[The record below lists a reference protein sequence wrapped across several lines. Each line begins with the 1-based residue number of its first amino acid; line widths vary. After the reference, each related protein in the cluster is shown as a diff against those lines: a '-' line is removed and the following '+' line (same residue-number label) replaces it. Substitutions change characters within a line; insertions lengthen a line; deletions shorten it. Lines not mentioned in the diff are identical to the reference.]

1 MPLQHFFP
9 CRLNLSLMVVIM
21 HHGMF
26 MCMYLCVRQ
35 MMVAHIMY
43 PFNVVANVMA
53 VNNSGSVY
61 ARPDL
66 YMNYA
71 TC

>member
-1 MPLQHFFP
+1 
-9 CRLNLSLMVVIM
+9 
-21 HHGMF
+21 
-26 MCMYLCVRQ
+26 
-35 MMVAHIMY
+35 MVAHIMY

-71 TC
+71 TCWKFLLALFFQGTHAGLEFNACPD